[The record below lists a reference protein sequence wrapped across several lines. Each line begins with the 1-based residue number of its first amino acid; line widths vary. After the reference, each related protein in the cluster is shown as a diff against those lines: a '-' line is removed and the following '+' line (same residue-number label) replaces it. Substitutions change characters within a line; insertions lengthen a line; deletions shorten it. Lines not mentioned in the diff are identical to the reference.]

1 MSTFLEETHSLNFN
15 HPDFNEFLK
24 GFNFSDNP
32 TENVKEAY
40 FKIRDLFLYDPYH
53 LDLNKN
59 ALIASEIIKKRRA
72 WCVEKALI
80 MVACC
85 RAIGIPARFGFAIVT
100 NHIGVEKLTNYL
112 RRHEIVFHGYVEV
125 FLENKWIKCTPAF
138 DKRVCRLSGV
148 STLDWDGKNDS
159 MFQEFEN
166 GKKFMEYLNFYGEFA
181 DIPFELM
188 HQEMKKYYPHLF
200 ATNFDSKEFSFK
212 YDLDFSY

>member
-166 GKKFMEYLNFYGEFA
+166 GKKFMEYLHFYGEFA

>member
-24 GFNFSDNP
+24 GFNFNDNP
-32 TENVKEAY
+32 TDNAKEAY
-40 FKIRDLFLYDPYH
+40 FKIRDHFLYDPYH
-53 LDLNKN
+53 LDLSKKT
-59 ALIASEIIKKRRA
+59 LVASEIINKKRA

-112 RRHEIVFHGYVEV
+112 RRYEIVFHGYVEV

-148 STLDWDGKNDS
+148 STLDWDGKSDS

-166 GKKFMEYLNFYGEFA
+166 GKKFMEYLHFYGEFA

-212 YDLDFSY
+212 YDVYL

>member
-24 GFNFSDNP
+24 GFNFNDNP
-32 TENVKEAY
+32 TDNAKEAY
-40 FKIRDLFLYDPYH
+40 FKIRDHFLYDPYH
-53 LDLNKN
+53 LDLSKN
-59 ALIASEIIKKRRA
+59 TLVASEIINKKRA

-112 RRHEIVFHGYVEV
+112 RRYEIVFHGYVEV

-148 STLDWDGKNDS
+148 STLDWDGKSDS

-166 GKKFMEYLNFYGEFA
+166 GKKFMEYLHFYGEFA

-212 YDLDFSY
+212 YDVYL

>member
-1 MSTFLEETHSLNFN
+1 
-15 HPDFNEFLK
+15 
-24 GFNFSDNP
+24 
-32 TENVKEAY
+32 
-40 FKIRDLFLYDPYH
+40 
-53 LDLNKN
+53 
-59 ALIASEIIKKRRA
+59 
-72 WCVEKALI
+72 

-112 RRHEIVFHGYVEV
+112 RRYEIVFHGYAEI
-125 FLENKWIKCTPAF
+125 FLDNRWIKCTPAF
-138 DKRVCRLSGV
+138 DNRVCRLSGV
-148 STLDWDGKNDS
+148 STLDWDGENDS

-166 GKKFMEYLNFYGEFA
+166 GKKFMEYLHFYGEFA

-212 YDLDFSY
+212 YDSNFSC